1 MSPSALPPH
10 VSAVHVDKPP
20 VIDGR
25 IDDDA
30 WRAAP
35 STSAFTQKAPVEG
48 VAPTERTTVR
58 VVYDDDA
65 LYVAIDCEQVE
76 APIVERLTRRDRE
89 VESDWVSVAL
99 DTRRDG
105 KSAFVFEVNAGGALL
120 DGVRYNDTEFS
131 EDWDE
136 NWEARVAIRKHAW
149 SAEYRIPFR
158 VLRYETRREQS
169 WGFEVRRY
177 MSMKQET
184 DEWALVRRSA
194 GGEVSHYGKLDGL
207 VGLAA
212 RTPFELRP
220 FALGRV
226 RRQDATSLSV
236 PTLENGWFTSTLP
249 GVVDFTPSV
258 GLDIKWHPTQDLT
271 LDAAINPD
279 FAQVESD
286 QIVLNLTTVET
297 YYPEK
302 RPFFLEGTDVF
313 AMPARLLY
321 TRRIGRVPAIPTLVP
336 GEQLLDVPQPTTI
349 WGASKLTGRIAKG
362 LTAGTLQAVT
372 AENTV
377 PVKQLDGSRVS
388 RVIAPLTGW
397 NVLRLRSDI
406 TDRAYIGFLATSV
419 TRAERS
425 DGWPIVGGSPG
436 SAPQAVCPTASKG
449 AQTALLVRDGE
460 RCFNDAYVAA
470 ADWHWRSGNGDWESV
485 GQFGASMLGRG
496 PPRTVPDG
504 TVIRPGDIG
513 GVALGYVGKEGGE
526 HWVGDLWA
534 GYAARKFDPNDV
546 GYNDRSNV
554 YWNGFDLEYR
564 TLVPWR
570 KFFETHTRLEYWN
583 NGNLDGLLLSR
594 GIQLSTAGK
603 LDNFWH
609 YYVGVDWRETHYDDR
624 EMGDGAALERAGV
637 LVGNET
643 RIQSDPTQ
651 AISFSAHAVTEALE
665 HRGVNFNADA
675 GVIVR
680 ALPQLDFE
688 FLPTATYNH
697 GEPRYVATGPIT
709 KQYIFGHLE
718 AASIGAVL
726 RTTYTFAPRL
736 TLQAYAQLF
745 LASGHYA
752 DFASYPLVPNL
763 PRAVVRLSDLRPSPP
778 PPGNPD
784 FEQGVLDVNL
794 VLRWEWRLG
803 SLLYFVYRRSQVPN
817 VALGP
822 GEIGSLDIRS
832 VRRAPA
838 ADTLILKLSYWWG

>member
-20 VIDGR
+20 VVDGR
-25 IDDDA
+25 LDDDA

-48 VAPTERTTVR
+48 AAPTERTTVR
-58 VVYDDDA
+58 IVYDDDA
-65 LYVAIDCEQVE
+65 IYLAVDCEQVG
-76 APIVERLTRRDRE
+76 APIVQRLTRRDRE

-120 DGVRYNDTEFS
+120 DGVRYNDTDFS
-131 EDWDE
+131 QDWDE
-136 NWEARVAIRKHAW
+136 NWEARVAIHERAW

-158 VLRYETRREQS
+158 ILRYGTLPEQS
-169 WGFEVRRY
+169 WGLEIRRY
-177 MSMKQET
+177 ISTKQET
-184 DEWALVRRSA
+184 DEWALVPRSA

-220 FALGRV
+220 FVLGRV
-226 RRQDATSLSV
+226 RRQDTTSLTV
-236 PTLENGWFTSTLP
+236 PTLENGSFTSTLP

-286 QIVLNLTTVET
+286 QIVLNLTNVET

-313 AMPARLLY
+313 AMPGRFLY
-321 TRRIGRVPAIPTLVP
+321 TRRIGRVPAIPTLRP
-336 GEQLLDVPQPTTI
+336 GEQLLDVPQPTAI
-349 WGASKLTGRIAKG
+349 WGASKLTGRIAGG

-377 PVKQLDGSRVS
+377 PVKQIDGSRVS

-406 TDRAYIGFLATSV
+406 SDRAYVGFTATSV

-425 DGWPIVGGSPG
+425 AGWPVVPG
-436 SAPQAVCPTASKG
+436 SAGSPPQAVCPTPSQS
-449 AQTALLVRDGE
+449 AQTTLLVREGDP
-460 RCFNDAYVAA
+460 CFDDAYVAA
-470 ADWHWRSGNGDWESV
+470 MDWHWRSGNGDWSSA

-496 PPRTVPDG
+496 PPRSARDG
-504 TVIRPGDIG
+504 TVIRPGDVG
-513 GVALGYVGKEGGE
+513 TVALGYIGKDGGE
-526 HWVGDLWA
+526 HWVGDVWA
-534 GYAARKFDPNDV
+534 GYSGRKFDPNDV
-546 GYNDRSNV
+546 GYNDRANA
-554 YWNGFDLEYR
+554 YWDGFDLEYR

-570 KFFETHTRLEYWN
+570 KWLETHTRLEYWDN
-583 NGNLDGLLLSR
+583 ANLGGLLLGR
-594 GIQLSTAGK
+594 GVQLSTAGK

-609 YYVGVDWRETHYDDR
+609 YYVGIGWHEAHYDDR

-637 LVGNET
+637 VVGNET
-643 RIQSDPTQ
+643 QIQSDPTK
-651 AISFSAHAVTEALE
+651 AVSFNAHARTEALE
-665 HRGVNFNADA
+665 HGGINFNADA
-675 GVIVR
+675 GVTVR
-680 ALPQLDFE
+680 ALPELDFE
-688 FLPTATYNH
+688 FLPTATYNR
-697 GEPRYVATGPIT
+697 GEPRYLGTGSE
-709 KQYIFGHLE
+709 KEYVFGHLE
-718 AASIGAVL
+718 AASIGAVV
-726 RTTYTFAPRL
+726 RTTYAFAPRL

-752 DFASYPLVPNL
+752 AFVSYPSNPSG
-763 PRAVVRLSDLRPSPP
+763 PRPVVHLADLHPAPP
-778 PPGNPD
+778 PPWNPD
-784 FEQGVLDVNL
+784 FEQGVLDMNV

-803 SLLYFVYRRSQVPN
+803 SVLYFVYTRSQVPN

-822 GEIGSLDIRS
+822 GEIGSLDLGS